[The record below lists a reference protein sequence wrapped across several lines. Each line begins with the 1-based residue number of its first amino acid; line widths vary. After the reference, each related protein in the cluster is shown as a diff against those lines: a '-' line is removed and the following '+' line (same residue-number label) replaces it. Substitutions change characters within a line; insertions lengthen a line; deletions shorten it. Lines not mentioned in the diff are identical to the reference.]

1 MPLAS
6 CFFSSIFDLY
16 SDAMDFIDIVFTVIL
31 GWAAFKGIKNGLF
44 VEIASLISFFI
55 GIYIAVKFSYLVGGF
70 IGDSKTAKVAAF
82 VITLIAVVIAI
93 HSLAKVFSKI
103 ASWVFLGWLNKLG
116 GAVFAVVKTILLLGI
131 VLSLFQKVNVDNAL
145 ISKERQ
151 DKSLFYTPLLKTSE
165 VLLPVLTDWF
175 SDLKST
181 VNKDETF
188 SG

>member
-1 MPLAS
+1 
-6 CFFSSIFDLY
+6 
-16 SDAMDFIDIVFTVIL
+16 MDFIDIVFAVIL
-31 GWAAFKGIKNGLF
+31 GLAVYKGIKNGLF
-44 VEIASLISFFI
+44 VEIASLVSFVI
-55 GIYIAVKFSYLVGGF
+55 GIYIAVKFSYIVGGF

-116 GAVFAVVKTILLLGI
+116 GAFFALLKTILLLGI

-145 ISKERQ
+145 ISKETQ
-151 DKSLFYTPLLKTSE
+151 EKSIFYTPILKTSE

-175 SDLKST
+175 TDLKSSVT
-181 VNKDETF
+181 EDDSKTN
-188 SG
+188 